1 MWDVLL
7 TICSLSSA
15 LCVLQ
20 VDEFARRR
28 IDECK
33 GQDAQSYM
41 QSVSHGYCRRIALE
55 GPSVQ
60 GCSAQSP
67 FLHLEIALLR
77 VRALEPLSRPISAH
91 RYGVSVC

>member
-20 VDEFARRR
+20 VDEFSRER

-33 GQDAQSYM
+33 GHDARSCM
-41 QSVSHGYCRRIALE
+41 QSVLHGFPRRIALG
-55 GPSVQ
+55 GPLFMDVLLRI
-60 GCSAQSP
+60 P
-67 FLHLEIALLR
+67 FLHLAIA
-77 VRALEPLSRPISAH
+77 PL
-91 RYGVSVC
+91 

>member
-7 TICSLSSA
+7 SICSLSSA

-20 VDEFARRR
+20 VDEFARKR

-41 QSVSHGYCRRIALE
+41 QSVSHGYSRRIALE
-55 GPSVQ
+55 GPSEH
-60 GCSAQSP
+60 GCPAQNP
-67 FLHLEIALLR
+67 FLHLAIAPLW
-77 VRALEPLSRPISAH
+77 VRALDPLSRPISAH
-91 RYGVSVC
+91 RYGVFVC